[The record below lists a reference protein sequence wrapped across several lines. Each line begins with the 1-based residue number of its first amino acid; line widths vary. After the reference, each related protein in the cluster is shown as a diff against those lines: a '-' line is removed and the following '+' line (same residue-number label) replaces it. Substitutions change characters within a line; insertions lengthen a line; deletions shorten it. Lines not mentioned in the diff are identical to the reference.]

1 MDAYAKI
8 LLTVIAACL
17 MLLVAQGFGLAGTPG
32 PGQVSESN
40 GETVDRF
47 QMLPL
52 AMARQVFRF
61 DRLTGQTW
69 TMPLQVDQDRFWTPI
84 EESPPKAKAR
94 KRRKKASSEP
104 RKEAGGTEK
113 EPGKEPEK
121 ATGGTEN

>member
-32 PGQVSESN
+32 PGQVSAGS

-47 QMLPL
+47 QMLPI
-52 AMARQVFRF
+52 AMARQMFRF

-69 TMPLQVDQDRFWTPI
+69 TMPLQLEADRFWTPVD
-84 EESPPKAKAR
+84 ESPPKAKAR
-94 KRRKKASSEP
+94 RRPKKAPSEP
-104 RKEAGGTEK
+104 KKKAGGAEKGAGETEK
-113 EPGKEPEK
+113 G
-121 ATGGTEN
+121 AGGAEG

>member
-32 PGQVSESN
+32 PGQVSASS
-40 GETVDRF
+40 GEAVDRF
-47 QMLPL
+47 QMLPI
-52 AMARQVFRF
+52 AMARQLLRF

-69 TMPLQVDQDRFWTPI
+69 TMPFQTEKDRFWTPV

-94 KRRKKASSEP
+94 TRRKRAPSES
-104 RKEAGGTEK
+104 KKKAGGVERDPGETEK
-113 EPGKEPEK
+113 EPGGAGK
-121 ATGGTEN
+121 

>member
-32 PGQVSESN
+32 PGQVSESS
-40 GETVDRF
+40 GETLDRF
-47 QMLPL
+47 QVLPI
-52 AMARQVFRF
+52 AMARQMFRF

-69 TMPLQVDQDRFWTPI
+69 TMPLQLEGDRFWTPV

-94 KRRKKASSEP
+94 KRRKKAPSEP
-104 RKEAGGTEK
+104 KKKAGGAE
-113 EPGKEPEK
+113 G
-121 ATGGTEN
+121 